1 MELNTEWAWG
11 SHLPILKYFTREYDI
26 DIIMEHGSGIYSTPT
41 LITGCKQYYGFEEN
55 EEFYNQMIAENIY
68 TKDKVSLFRLPE
80 RIDISTIQKTADI
93 DDYFQMDSDILSLA
107 KRFAI
112 ENNISQNNE
121 LKLLFVDGYTC
132 SRNLWIK
139 HFKEYFDIII
149 IHDTEPNSYN
159 HYEYSFK
166 NGVCTKEFNIYTVTS
181 PTPYTSILIR
191 KDIGMNFDR
200 LRLYLDEYCES
211 QLWDYDE
218 IDIIKE

>member
-1 MELNTEWAWG
+1 MELNSDWAWG

-26 DIIMEHGSGIYSTPT
+26 DIIMEHGSGIHSTPI
-41 LITGCKQYYGFEEN
+41 LASGCKQYYGFEEN
-55 EEFYNQMIAENIY
+55 EDFYDQMIAEKVY
-68 TKDKVSLFRLPE
+68 TSNQVSLFRLPE
-80 RIDISTIQKTADI
+80 NIDISTIQQNVDM
-93 DDYFQMDSDILSLA
+93 DDYLQMDNDILSLA
-107 KRFAI
+107 KEFVI
-112 ENNISQNNE
+112 ENRIFKADG

-159 HYEYSFK
+159 HYQYTFKDGEY
-166 NGVCTKEFNIYTVTS
+166 VKEFKIYTVTS

-191 KDIGMNFDR
+191 KDIGINFDR

-211 QLWDYDE
+211 QGWDYSE
-218 IDIIKE
+218 IDIIIE